1 MGAAAAAGRGI
12 GGAMARRAWFV
23 LAAGAFVLTL
33 NMGIRQSFGLFL
45 EPMTV
50 DLGWERAVF
59 ALALAVQNL
68 IWGLVQPVAGMVAER
83 YGYGRT
89 LTGGALLYVL
99 GLIVMAEGTDPL
111 AFELGAGLLVGCALA
126 ATGFPVVLAAV
137 VRVFPPERRSLALGV
152 AGTGASFGQFVLPPL
167 SQGLIGAYGWPAAYL
182 TLAAL
187 ACLILPLA
195 LPLAGRATSVHE
207 EEGPAR
213 LGAALAEA
221 GRHSGFWYLCLGFFV
236 CGFHVAFIATH
247 LPVYVTGC
255 GLPAMVGAVALALIG
270 FFNMVGSYVAGL
282 LGGRYRK
289 KYLLSALYFGRAV
302 VIAIFL
308 WIPPS
313 EASVL
318 AFSAAMGLLWLGT
331 VPLTSGLVGQIFGV
345 RHLATL
351 FGLVLLAHQ
360 IGAFL
365 GAWLGG
371 YIFDLTGS
379 YSEMWLFAIGLG
391 LLAAAIHWPI
401 ADRPLAGRLG
411 MSPARG

>member
-1 MGAAAAAGRGI
+1 MT
-12 GGAMARRAWFV
+12 RRAWLI
-23 LAAGAFVLTL
+23 LAAGAFLLTL

-68 IWGLVQPVAGMVAER
+68 IWGLVQPAAGALAER

-89 LTGGALLYVL
+89 LIGGAVLYIL
-99 GLIVMAEGTDPL
+99 GLIVMANSTNPV

-126 ATGFPVVLAAV
+126 GTGFPVVMAAV
-137 VRVFPPERRSLALGV
+137 VRVFPPERRSMALGI
-152 AGTGASFGQFVLPPL
+152 AGAGASLGQFMLPPL
-167 SQGLIGAYGWPAAYL
+167 SQGLIGHLGWPSAYL
-182 TLAAL
+182 VLAAL
-187 ACLILPLA
+187 AGLILLLA
-195 LPLAGRATSVHE
+195 LPLAGRTTSAHE
-207 EEGPAR
+207 EEGPAS
-213 LGAALAEA
+213 LGAALVEA

-255 GLPAMVGAVALALIG
+255 GLPAMVGALALALIG

-282 LGGRYRK
+282 LGGRFRK
-289 KYLLSALYFGRAV
+289 KHLLSALYFGRAL
-302 VIAIFL
+302 VIAVFL
-308 WIPPS
+308 LIPPS

-318 AFSAAMGLLWLGT
+318 AFSAAIGLLWLGT
-331 VPLTSGLVGQIFGV
+331 VPLTSGLVGQIFGI

-351 FGLVLLAHQ
+351 FGLVFLAHQ

-379 YSEMWLFAIGLG
+379 YDEMWLIAIGLG

-401 ADRPLAGRLG
+401 ADRPLARRLRV
-411 MSPARG
+411 SPAGG